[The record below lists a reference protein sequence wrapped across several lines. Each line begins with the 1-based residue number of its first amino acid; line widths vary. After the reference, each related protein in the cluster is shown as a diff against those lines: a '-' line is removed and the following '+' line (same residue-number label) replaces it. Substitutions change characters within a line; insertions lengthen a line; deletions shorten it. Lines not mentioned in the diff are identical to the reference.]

1 MVPDDVTATALVSV
15 DDQVITTA
23 PEISYEDII
32 EEINDLQQQGDE
44 EESDDEDITIEEN
57 IDPVVEKPSR
67 PVTESAIDA
76 LKDVTMFSDDG
87 QQMRLSKEIL
97 QTFLNKFKRPFIFT
111 FQPIRSKK
119 RAKCFIPW
127 IQCTQPSM

>member
-1 MVPDDVTATALVSV
+1 M

-67 PVTESAIDA
+67 SVLTS
-76 LKDVTMFSDDG
+76 
-87 QQMRLSKEIL
+87 
-97 QTFLNKFKRPFIFT
+97 FKQRDITDFFK
-111 FQPIRSKK
+111 QV
-119 RAKCFIPW
+119 
-127 IQCTQPSM
+127 